1 MKKQLLIFLSLLSL
15 PTLVFAHFGESLEGG
30 WGGHH
35 MGMGGFFG
43 GGWIMMI
50 AIIILV
56 VLTLTFVGRWAFGN
70 RNLSN
75 SSAQAILV
83 ERFAKGEIDEETFQK
98 MRKSLK

>member
-15 PTLVFAHFGESLEGG
+15 PSLLFAHFGENFEGG

-35 MGMGGFFG
+35 MGMGGSFG
-43 GGWIMMI
+43 GGWIMMA

-70 RNLSN
+70 RNLSS
-75 SSAQAILV
+75 SSAQTILV